1 MQRLQESENG
11 AILEYITNQQL
22 AENHCAVSAE
32 DLGVRERGR
41 RILLNWA
48 VHLPVKGCLQEHDD
62 ERLVRESLDES
73 AEKRDGYRTIR
84 EGTGEDVTKGTVR
97 GT

>member
-1 MQRLQESENG
+1 MQGLQESENG

-22 AENHCAVSAE
+22 AENRCALSAE

-48 VHLPVKGCLQEHDD
+48 VHLPVRGSLQEEWDRD
-62 ERLVRESLDES
+62 EGR
-73 AEKRDGYRTIR
+73 
-84 EGTGEDVTKGTVR
+84 
-97 GT
+97 